1 MMSDIDS
8 RIQKARAQAGQ
19 MHVMSA
25 VLIPMLV
32 AAIGLPLI
40 GEVYLVTFEP
50 APWAAEVGP
59 ASAILIKLL
68 SYAPAIAA
76 AAAVILL
83 QPVLVE
89 YHEGRF
95 VSEKASAAF
104 QLAGIS
110 ALAAFFLK
118 LLIAPLLISLLGGA
132 AFEWRFDGLDIAL
145 MVFAASVT
153 MIGGVL
159 DAAVASLKAENDQI
173 V

>member
-1 MMSDIDS
+1 MSNIDS
-8 RIQKARAQAGQ
+8 RIQKARAHAGQ
-19 MHVMSA
+19 MRVMSA
-25 VLIPMLV
+25 VLTPILS

-50 APWAAEVGP
+50 APWAVEVGAP
-59 ASAILIKLL
+59 SAILIKLL
-68 SYAPAIAA
+68 SYAPAVAA
-76 AAAVILL
+76 AAAVIML

-95 VSEKASAAF
+95 VSNKASVAF
-104 QLAGIS
+104 QSAGLW
-110 ALAAFFLK
+110 ALAALFLK
-118 LLIAPLLISLLGGA
+118 LLAAPLAMSLLGGD
-132 AFEWRFDGLDIAL
+132 AFKWRFDPVDIAF
-145 MVFAASVT
+145 MVFSASVM

>member
-1 MMSDIDS
+1 MSDMDI

-19 MHVMSA
+19 MRVMSA
-25 VLIPMLV
+25 MLIPILI

-40 GEVYLVTFEP
+40 GELYLVTFEP
-50 APWAAEVGP
+50 APWAADVG
-59 ASAILIKLL
+59 ALSAVLIKLL
-68 SYAPAIAA
+68 TYAPAIAA
-76 AAAVILL
+76 AAAVVML

-95 VSEKASAAF
+95 VSDKASAAF
-104 QLAGIS
+104 QLAGLS

-118 LLIAPLLISLLGGA
+118 LLVAPLAISLLGGA
-132 AFEWRFDGLDIAL
+132 PFAWRFDPLDIAL
-145 MVFAASVT
+145 MVFASSVM